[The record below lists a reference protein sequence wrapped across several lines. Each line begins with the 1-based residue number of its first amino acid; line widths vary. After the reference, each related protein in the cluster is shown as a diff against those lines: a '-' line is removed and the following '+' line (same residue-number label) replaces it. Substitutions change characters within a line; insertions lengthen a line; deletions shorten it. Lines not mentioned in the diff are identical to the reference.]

1 MGKISGLICVSI
13 IYSNVL
19 SDHAELQILNG
30 KNFPQGERKCRASSS
45 TMGRLALCPSET
57 GLMVSLHLRP
67 RGATHAREPF
77 PWNARR
83 SLPEQATT
91 RPSPAMRGRDRTL
104 RGARAATDRRTVS
117 NRGHATTARTPDGPV
132 PYGTSTRKL
141 GEASYRSRRRR
152 LRRAGGRRAGTGA
165 TALPRP
171 WLGARAAPG
180 DDRWNDGGTCSLE
193 VEERRLRG
201 ESARTQRRA

>member
-67 RGATHAREPF
+67 RGATDAREPF

-83 SLPEQATT
+83 SFPEQATT

-104 RGARAATDRRTVS
+104 RGARPATGNRQRRSFAGTEIGDQAQPRPCHHGEEAGRGLLPFPAMPPPAPS
-117 NRGHATTARTPDGPV
+117 RRHASRHRGHRTPM
-132 PYGTSTRKL
+132 
-141 GEASYRSRRRR
+141 AMARS
-152 LRRAGGRRAGTGA
+152 ACC
-165 TALPRP
+165 
-171 WLGARAAPG
+171 AR
-180 DDRWNDGGTCSLE
+180 
-193 VEERRLRG
+193 
-201 ESARTQRRA
+201 